1 MLYKVGECIFL
12 LFFFSFAPSYCCPMV
27 LSHITCVHLRRTH
40 RCNSS
45 PPPFN
50 SQTTCIQRKLSWSI
64 KSTFVVSVYDCSCHY
79 LTVICIRLL
88 DGTSETCKYLND
100 SPERNASPTR
110 CMYQSERWMSAG
122 CCRHR
127 TAACARMCARQN
139 QKSRPFFPEW
149 SDDRAVTWKT
159 QRSDEMQ
166 SNWSRYECIVCWEK
180 QGFSLIFKKKN
191 MITMYVHAY

>member
-12 LFFFSFAPSYCCPMV
+12 LFFFFTPFL
-27 LSHITCVHLRRTH
+27 LSSHGALTH
-40 RCNSS
+40 YLHSLTTNT
-45 PPPFN
+45 PLQFFFPPFN

-127 TAACARMCARQN
+127 TAACARMCARQI
-139 QKSRPFFPEW
+139 KSLVP
-149 SDDRAVTWKT
+149 
-159 QRSDEMQ
+159 
-166 SNWSRYECIVCWEK
+166 
-180 QGFSLIFKKKN
+180 FSLSEAMTVRWRGKHNAPMKCNQTEVSMNVLSVEKN
-191 MITMYVHAY
+191 KASV